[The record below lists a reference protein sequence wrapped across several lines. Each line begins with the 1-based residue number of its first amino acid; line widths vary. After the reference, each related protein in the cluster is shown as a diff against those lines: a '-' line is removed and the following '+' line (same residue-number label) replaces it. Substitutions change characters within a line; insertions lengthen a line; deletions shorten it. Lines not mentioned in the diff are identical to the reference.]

1 LIVAVGNNG
10 TILRSTDAIT
20 WTAATSNPST
30 ANLLGVGYTVN
41 GLWVAVGA
49 AGTLLTSSDGA
60 TWTAANSGTTA
71 DLKSVASMS
80 NVVTTNNVTSTVNA
94 SVVVGQNG
102 TLLQSP
108 DSLTWTAQTLGTSAN
123 LNAAVAS
130 VGLLPTNQLMIAGDG
145 GLAYTSTDG
154 ITWTS
159 RKTNTTQNLVSLF
172 RGTSPQTRYI
182 ALGANGTTVYTQ

>member
-1 LIVAVGNNG
+1 
-10 TILRSTDAIT
+10 
-20 WTAATSNPST
+20 
-30 ANLLGVGYTVN
+30 VGYTVN

-60 TWTAANSGTTA
+60 TWTAANTGTTA

-80 NVVTTNNVTSTVNA
+80 NIVTTNNVTATVYST
-94 SVVVGQNG
+94 VVVGQNG

-108 DSLTWTAQTLGTSAN
+108 DSLTWTAQTMGTSAD
-123 LNAAVAS
+123 LNSAVAS
-130 VGLLPTNQLMIAGDG
+130 VGLLPTNQLMIAGNG
-145 GLAYTSTDG
+145 GVAYTSTDG
-154 ITWTS
+154 ITWTA
-159 RKTNTTQNLVSLF
+159 RTTNTTQNLVNLF